1 MDEEANKFYDRKHD
15 LYHTALLTRCYTK
28 HALRPY
34 IDSKM
39 NHIRH
44 FIKIPFFNKGIDF
57 IDYLAYLEIIQLN
70 HLFLIILKIR
80 NPLLFVINI
89 INLLEVQYT
98 ISINWLL
105 ILILIL
111 RLQIHE
117 IVKIQN
123 SIMNQQAILL
133 QEIRK
138 SLQIQES
145 VLLFQKVQNIDSLLR
160 LISINVEKK

>member
-1 MDEEANKFYDRKHD
+1 MLSKLSPLSIASLRKLDEEANKFYDSKHD
-15 LYHTALLTRCYTK
+15 LYHTALLTRCYTQ

-34 IDSKM
+34 IDSET

-44 FIKIPFFNKGIDF
+44 FIKIPFINKGIDF
-57 IDYLAYLEIIQLN
+57 IDLPSILEIILLN

-80 NPLLFVINI
+80 NHILFVINI
-89 INLLEVQYT
+89 INLLKVQYS

-123 SIMNQQAILL
+123 SVMNLQAILL
-133 QEIRK
+133 QEI
-138 SLQIQES
+138 
-145 VLLFQKVQNIDSLLR
+145 
-160 LISINVEKK
+160 

>member
-1 MDEEANKFYDRKHD
+1 
-15 LYHTALLTRCYTK
+15 
-28 HALRPY
+28 
-34 IDSKM
+34 M

-44 FIKIPFFNKGIDF
+44 FIKIPCIDLPS
-57 IDYLAYLEIIQLN
+57 ILHLN

-80 NPLLFVINI
+80 NHLLFVINI
-89 INLLEVQYT
+89 INLLEVQYS

-123 SIMNQQAILL
+123 SVMNQQAILL
-133 QEIRK
+133 QEI
-138 SLQIQES
+138 
-145 VLLFQKVQNIDSLLR
+145 
-160 LISINVEKK
+160 